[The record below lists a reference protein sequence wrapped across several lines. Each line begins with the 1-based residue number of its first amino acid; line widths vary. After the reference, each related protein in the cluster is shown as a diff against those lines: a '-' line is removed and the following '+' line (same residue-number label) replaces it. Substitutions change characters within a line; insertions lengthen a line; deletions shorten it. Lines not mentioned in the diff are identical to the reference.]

1 MGYRHYVGYIEKDRL
16 PAVMKEVDRL
26 KLLIGTPREDDEDET
41 YDMHD
46 ITEYLQEQAFVVHEC
61 GKLYWDDTDD
71 IRNLLYKDKAED
83 YSNEDTEFF
92 FINNSNILFDLS
104 FVMQKKFVRFLKDKR
119 EKLEKLMNKEEVIKI
134 SEWAEVADL
143 VELIKQEERAV
154 EVAEKLQLKNH
165 PHPPYTPYYQ
175 YNYAAAKLFNKFES
189 MNTEDKVFCVFAY

>member
-16 PAVMKEVDRL
+16 PAIMKEVDRL

-41 YDMHD
+41 YDMYD

-71 IRNLLYKDKAED
+71 IKNLLYKDKTED

-104 FVMQKKFVRFLKDKR
+104 FVMQKKFVRFLKNKR
-119 EKLEKLMNKEEVIKI
+119 EKLEKLMNKEEVIKA
-134 SEWAEVADL
+134 SEWAEVIDL